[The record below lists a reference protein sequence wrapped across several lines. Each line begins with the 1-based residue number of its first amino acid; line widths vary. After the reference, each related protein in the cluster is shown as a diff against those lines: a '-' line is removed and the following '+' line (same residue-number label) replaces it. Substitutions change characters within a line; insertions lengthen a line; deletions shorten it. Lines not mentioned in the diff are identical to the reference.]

1 MSEVTLEIG
10 GRPYTV
16 ACEEGQESHIE
27 MLGSMIEDKL
37 ASMGQLAPSRSQN
50 LLFAGLFLADDLHE
64 AKRSNGGPGDA
75 LAAELVE
82 LRSGQ
87 AKADGAVQELQ
98 LERDALLSERDTMR
112 ADHETLKADLATA
125 QAEREAASAKT
136 SELTM
141 QIEQLS
147 AAQSDATA
155 APDLSPQLADLAG
168 ALEKCATK
176 LEQRL
181 SDA

>member
-27 MLGSMIEDKL
+27 MLGGMIEEKL
-37 ASMGQLAPSRSQN
+37 NAMGQLAPSRSQN

-64 AKRSNGGPGDA
+64 AKKSGGSVA
-75 LAAELVE
+75 VIQAELE
-82 LRSGQ
+82 AARS
-87 AKADGAVQELQ
+87 AKSDAANAMQEMQ

-112 ADHETLKADLATA
+112 SDLEALKSNLTA
-125 QAEREAASAKT
+125 AEAERDSQSAKA
-136 SELTM
+136 
-141 QIEQLS
+141 EQL
-147 AAQSDATA
+147 AAQVEQLTQAQDNSPA
-155 APDLSPQLADLAG
+155 APDVTPQLTELAE

-176 LEQRL
+176 LE
-181 SDA
+181 AKVAGP

>member
-27 MLGSMIEDKL
+27 MLGGMIEEKL

-64 AKRSNGGPGDA
+64 AKKPGGTA
-75 LAAELVE
+75 AHVQAELE
-82 LRSGQ
+82 TLRS
-87 AKADGAVQELQ
+87 AKAEAASAVQELQ

-112 ADHETLKADLATA
+112 ADHEALKSDLATA
-125 QAEREAASAKT
+125 QAERDAASAKT
-136 SELTM
+136 SELAM
-141 QIEQLS
+141 QVDQLS
-147 AAQSDATA
+147 NAPPPAPA
-155 APDLSPQLADLAG
+155 APDLTPQLAELAA
-168 ALEKCATK
+168 ALEKSATK
-176 LEQRL
+176 LEERAA
-181 SDA
+181 DA